1 MKHYVV
7 WKEEKVYLRFERS
20 VYTRWDVV
28 AEMRGGVAF
37 TLSDEKGGSMF
48 YVNDIIAEA
57 EFGTF
62 DCISRTLVGA
72 FVGIL
77 LGPIGMAIG
86 GLLGLGSHHLKHKKE
101 KLLAEHFNRDKISFP
116 PEELEEVV

>member
-1 MKHYVV
+1 MKFYVT
-7 WKEEKVYLRFERS
+7 WRKEKIYLRFNRNPI
-20 VYTRWDVV
+20 TRWDVL

-37 TLSDEKGGSMF
+37 TLSDEQGGGMF
-48 YVNDIIAEA
+48 HINDIIAEA
-57 EFGTF
+57 QFGTF

-77 LGPIGMAIG
+77 IGPIGMAIG
-86 GLLGLGSHHLKHKKE
+86 GLLGVGSHYLKHKKE
-101 KLLAEHFNRDKISFP
+101 KLLAELFNKDKISFP